1 MNMPSLLPPPRDP
14 VDEIPADAW
23 ELVQDAHDLCEDLE
37 RQGRSVRFR
46 RDSPRP
52 TAEMASSDGAMT
64 ILLSPGDLVDPARL
78 RQLADAS

>member
-1 MNMPSLLPPPRDP
+1 MPSLLTPPVDS

-23 ELVQDAHDLCEDLE
+23 EQVQDAHDLCEALE
-37 RQGRSVRFR
+37 AQGRRVRFR

-52 TAEMASSDGAMT
+52 AAEMDSSDGAMT
-64 ILLSPGDLVDPARL
+64 ILLSAADLVDPARL